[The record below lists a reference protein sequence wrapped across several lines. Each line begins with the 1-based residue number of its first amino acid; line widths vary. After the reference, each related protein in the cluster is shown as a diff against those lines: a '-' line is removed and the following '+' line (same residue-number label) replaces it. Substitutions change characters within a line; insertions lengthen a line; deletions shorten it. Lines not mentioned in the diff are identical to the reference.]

1 METLE
6 HYFHNESDL
15 SVNNVVRRLGT
26 YSDGKTVFADDSIL
40 NSATFSDVSRF
51 VSRHTTIYDYS
62 VLRFFIEII
71 NCSDAREQLRDFVKN
86 FENSLMQAM
95 NLMKDYEL
103 YTSDDYK
110 NSTLS
115 SDRKQPLVVEYE
127 GDFLSCADQNLIK
140 RVVCEKFRLLKVS
153 MVLKFVSLGCI
164 ALIYA
169 ISDAVRTYLLKYKMT
184 VGNLSSLAQYQI
196 SRLIIGDKEL
206 KVPLQHTI
214 INEDAVVSW
223 TKIQEMTFSSCHLVA
238 VSCLEETLDLVD
250 GQELQDIVLSEPSN
264 SEVVIESSS
273 VDIRLSSGSVEETD
287 NNTVLPC
294 SEVEMESSFVDNLG
308 FVLVAEP
315 VEDTEAIGL
324 PYSETSSFTSP
335 LKGMSTFYPLL
346 LTEPVV
352 PSDSE
357 AMMESLSEA
366 VLESLS
372 EAVMESSSVDVR
384 LSSVSI
390 EETESVADIEAIG
403 SPYSETSLFANP
415 LKEMSTL
422 YPLLLTEPDSETVM
436 QPSSVS
442 IRLSLVSIEETEPVE
457 DTEAIG
463 SPYSETSSFTSP
475 LKRMSTFYPLLLTEP
490 VVPADTEVMIEAS
503 STDILLSSVSLEE
516 TDYETVAI
524 RLPCP
529 EVVMESP
536 YSEARS
542 ATSETLA

>member
-1 METLE
+1 
-6 HYFHNESDL
+6 
-15 SVNNVVRRLGT
+15 
-26 YSDGKTVFADDSIL
+26 
-40 NSATFSDVSRF
+40 
-51 VSRHTTIYDYS
+51 
-62 VLRFFIEII
+62 
-71 NCSDAREQLRDFVKN
+71 
-86 FENSLMQAM
+86 
-95 NLMKDYEL
+95 
-103 YTSDDYK
+103 
-110 NSTLS
+110 
-115 SDRKQPLVVEYE
+115 
-127 GDFLSCADQNLIK
+127 
-140 RVVCEKFRLLKVS
+140 
-153 MVLKFVSLGCI
+153 
-164 ALIYA
+164 
-169 ISDAVRTYLLKYKMT
+169 
-184 VGNLSSLAQYQI
+184 
-196 SRLIIGDKEL
+196 
-206 KVPLQHTI
+206 
-214 INEDAVVSW
+214 
-223 TKIQEMTFSSCHLVA
+223 MTFSSCHLVA